1 MAKKKI
7 KKKKAGP
14 LVKQKATIYT
24 MMLIFSF
31 LALVLACV
39 LMYLELKE
47 YDFDIEAKQYQSAH
61 LNPTVLVDAEIVA
74 SF

>member
-1 MAKKKI
+1 
-7 KKKKAGP
+7 
-14 LVKQKATIYT
+14 
-24 MMLIFSF
+24 
-31 LALVLACV
+31 
-39 LMYLELKE
+39 MYLELKE